1 MATYK
6 VALVSDWYYPK
17 AGGIEYS
24 INSLARNLCLLGHD
38 VHIVTRSAK
47 AYNETELREG
57 IPVTRLAGAG
67 IGGRLISP
75 RAFAALRRHL
85 ITSDYDVIH
94 VHGLDSPMAMA
105 ALFFARQAS
114 LPTVTTNHSLVGN
127 ISIRRPVLSICRF
140 LLKASDVVIAVS
152 SAVKKESRLI
162 TGRPVYLVPNGVDNS
177 SPNGAHQIFRIDKK
191 GRLVIASVSRMTK
204 KKGVDDLVQIAPRL
218 LQTCDKLLFLMIGEG
233 PQRVKLERRVRHLGI
248 ARHFLFTGQ
257 ISRATVLALL
267 AQADI
272 FVLPS
277 KREAFGI
284 AILEAFS
291 KAVPVVARNHSGV
304 SDIIDHNRTGLLAND
319 ADELAEHLQT
329 LIASSDL
336 GRTLAQAAEREV
348 IKYQWCDIAKRV
360 EAIYGQIIG
369 EKHRTIH

>member
-24 INSLARNLCLLGHD
+24 INSLARNLSLLGHQ
-38 VHIVTRSAK
+38 VHIITRTAK
-47 AYNETELREG
+47 DCNGTVSQEG
-57 IPVTRLAGAG
+57 IPVTRFAGAE

-75 RAFAALRRHL
+75 KAFAALRHHL
-85 ITSDYDVIH
+85 MTSSYDVIH

-105 ALFFARQAS
+105 ALIFARQAS
-114 LPTVTTNHSLVGN
+114 LPTVTTNHSLIGN
-127 ISIRRPVLSICRF
+127 ISIRRSVLSICRF
-140 LLKASDVVIAVS
+140 MLKASDVVIAVS

-177 SPNGAHQIFRIDKK
+177 SPNGIPQDLRIDKR
-191 GRLVIASVSRMTK
+191 GRLIIASVSRMTK
-204 KKGVDDLVQIAPRL
+204 KKGVDELVQIAPRL

-233 PQRVKLERRVRHLGI
+233 PQRVKLERRVGRLGI

-257 ISRATVLALL
+257 ISRATVLRLL
-267 AQADI
+267 EQADI

-284 AILEAFS
+284 VILEAFS

-304 SDIIDHNRTGLLAND
+304 SDIIDHNRTGLLADD
-319 ADELAEHLQT
+319 ADELAEHVQT
-329 LIASSDL
+329 LIANSDL

-348 IKYQWCDIAKRV
+348 VKYQWIEIAKRV
-360 EAIYGQIIG
+360 EAIYRQIIG
-369 EKHRTIH
+369 EKRRAIH